1 MLGAHRAGVK
11 ERRGAS
17 APPANSRFALPAFK
31 MCGYFPTN
39 GRTFM
44 DFAFNDEQLM
54 IQDVAR
60 RIAQEKIA
68 PSAEQF
74 DRSGEFPLEN
84 IRLLGENGL
93 MGIEVPAE
101 YGGAGMDPVA
111 YVLAMVEIAAADAAH
126 STIMSVNNS
135 LFCNG
140 ILTHGTEQQKQHY
153 VRAIAEGR
161 EIGAFALTEPQS
173 GSDATAMRCR
183 AVKQADGTYL
193 INGKKSWITSGP
205 VAKYFVLF
213 AMTEPDKGA
222 RGITAFL
229 VDGER
234 AGFHRGKT
242 EPKLG
247 IRASATCEIEFQ
259 DYVAQPDEV
268 LGDEG
273 HGFKIAMSVLDAGRI
288 GIASQAIGIA
298 RAAYEATLAYAKE
311 RTAFGQPIGA
321 FQMTQAKIADMKCKL
336 DASLLL
342 TLRAAWLKS
351 QGKRFTTEASVA
363 KLTASEAAMWIT
375 HQAVQ
380 VHGGMGYSKEMPLER
395 YFRDA
400 KITEIYEGTSEI
412 QRLVIARHETGLR

>member
-1 MLGAHRAGVK
+1 V
-11 ERRGAS
+11 
-17 APPANSRFALPAFK
+17 
-31 MCGYFPTN
+31 
-39 GRTFM
+39 
-44 DFAFNDEQLM
+44 DFDFSEEQLM

-60 RIAQEKIA
+60 RIAQERIA
-68 PSAEQF
+68 PSAEHH

-84 IRLLGENGL
+84 IRALGENGL

-101 YGGAGMDPVA
+101 YGGAGMDPIS

-140 ILTHGTEQQKQHY
+140 ILKFGSEAQKQKY
-153 VRAIAEGR
+153 VRAIAEGA

-173 GSDATAMRCR
+173 GSDATAMRCKATR
-183 AVKQADGTYL
+183 QADGSFL

-205 VAKYFVLF
+205 VAKYIVLF
-213 AMTEPDKGA
+213 ATSDPAKGA
-222 RGITAFL
+222 KGITAFL
-229 VDGER
+229 VDTTQP
-234 AGFHRGKT
+234 GFHRGKT

-259 DYVAQPDEV
+259 DYRVAAEDV
-268 LGDEG
+268 LGQEG
-273 HGFKIAMSVLDAGRI
+273 EGFKIAMGVLDAGRI

-298 RAAYEATLAYAKE
+298 RAAYEASLVYVRE
-311 RTAFGQPIGA
+311 RKAFGGPIGS
-321 FQMTQAKIADMKCKL
+321 FQMIQAKIADMKCKL
-336 DASLLL
+336 DAAWLL
-342 TLRAAWLKS
+342 TLRAAWKK
-351 QGKRFTTEASVA
+351 QQTEAHGGRFSTEAAVA

-380 VHGGMGYSKEMPLER
+380 IHGGMGYSKEMPLER

-412 QRLVIARHETGLR
+412 QRLVIARNETGLR

>member
-1 MLGAHRAGVK
+1 
-11 ERRGAS
+11 
-17 APPANSRFALPAFK
+17 
-31 MCGYFPTN
+31 
-39 GRTFM
+39 M
-44 DFAFNDEQLM
+44 DFSFTEEQLM

-60 RIAQEKIA
+60 RIAQEKIG
-68 PSAEQF
+68 PSAEHF
-74 DRSGEFPLEN
+74 DKTGEFPLEN

-101 YGGAGMDPVA
+101 YGGAGMDPIA
-111 YVLAMVEIAAADAAH
+111 YVLAMVEIAAGDAAH

-140 ILTHGTEQQKQHY
+140 ILTHGSEEQKQKY

-183 AVKQADGTYL
+183 AVKRDDGSFV

-205 VAKYFVLF
+205 VAKYIVLF
-213 AMTEPDKGA
+213 AMSEPDKGA

-229 VDGER
+229 IDTER
-234 AGFHRGKT
+234 AGFGRGKT

-247 IRASATCEIEFQ
+247 IRASATCEIEFE
-259 DYVAQPDEV
+259 DYLVQPDEV
-268 LGDEG
+268 LGKEG
-273 HGFKIAMSVLDAGRI
+273 EGFKIAMGVLDAGRI

-298 RAAYEATLAYAKE
+298 RAAYEATLAYVKE
-311 RTAFGQPIGA
+311 RKAFGQPIGA

-342 TLRAAWLKS
+342 TLRAAWKK
-351 QGKRFTTEASVA
+351 GRGERFSTEAAVA
-363 KLTASEAAMWIT
+363 KLTASEAAMWIA

-380 VHGGMGYSKEMPLER
+380 IHAGMGYSKEMPVER

-412 QRLVIARHETGLR
+412 QRLVIARNETGLR

>member
-1 MLGAHRAGVK
+1 MGVLSNQCR
-11 ERRGAS
+11 EQSNVEFGFS
-17 APPANSRFALPAFK
+17 E
-31 MCGYFPTN
+31 
-39 GRTFM
+39 
-44 DFAFNDEQLM
+44 EQLM

-68 PSAEQF
+68 PSAEEF
-74 DRSGEFPLEN
+74 DRSGEFPLDN

-93 MGIEVPAE
+93 MGIEVPEE
-101 YGGAGMDPVA
+101 YGGAGMDPIA
-111 YVLAMVEIAAADAAH
+111 YVLAMIEVAAGDAAH

-140 ILTHGTEQQKQHY
+140 LLTHGTEEQKQKY
-153 VRAIAEGR
+153 VRAIAEGA

-183 AVKQADGTYL
+183 AVKQDDGSYV

-213 AMTEPDKGA
+213 AMTDPEKGA

-229 VDGER
+229 IDGDRE
-234 AGFHRGKT
+234 GFHRGKT

-259 DYVAQPDEV
+259 DYVVQPDEV
-268 LGDEG
+268 LGEEG
-273 HGFKIAMSVLDAGRI
+273 QGFKIAMGVLDAGRI
-288 GIASQAIGIA
+288 GIASQAIGLA
-298 RAAYEATLAYAKE
+298 RAAYEATLEYVKE
-311 RTAFGQPIGA
+311 RKAFGQPIGA

-342 TLRAAWLKS
+342 TLRAAWLKG
-351 QGKRFTTEASVA
+351 QGKRFTSEAAIA

-380 VHGGMGYSKEMPLER
+380 IHAGMGYSKEMPIER

-412 QRLVIARHETGLR
+412 QRLVIARNETGLR

>member
-1 MLGAHRAGVK
+1 
-11 ERRGAS
+11 
-17 APPANSRFALPAFK
+17 
-31 MCGYFPTN
+31 
-39 GRTFM
+39 M
-44 DFAFNDEQLM
+44 DFRFTEEQLM

-68 PSAEQF
+68 PSAEHH
-74 DRSGEFPLEN
+74 DATGEFPLEN
-84 IRLLGENGL
+84 IRTLGENGL

-101 YGGAGMDPVA
+101 YGGAGMDPIS

-126 STIMSVNNS
+126 STIVSVNNS

-140 ILTHGTEQQKQHY
+140 ILKFGTEAQKQLY
-153 VRAIAEGR
+153 VRAIAEGA

-173 GSDATAMRCR
+173 GSDATAMRCKATR
-183 AVKQADGTYL
+183 RPDGSFV

-213 AMTEPDKGA
+213 AMTDPDKGA
-222 RGITAFL
+222 RGITAFM

-234 AGFHRGKT
+234 EGFHRGKT

-247 IRASATCEIEFQ
+247 IRASATCEIEFT
-259 DYVAQPDEV
+259 DYVASADEV
-268 LGDEG
+268 LGEEG
-273 HGFKIAMSVLDAGRI
+273 QGFKIAMGVLDAGRI
-288 GIASQAIGIA
+288 GIASQSVGLS
-298 RAAYEATLAYAKE
+298 RAAYEASLDYARE
-311 RTAFGQPIGA
+311 RKAFGQPIGG
-321 FQMTQAKIADMKCKL
+321 FQMIQAKIADMKCKL

-342 TLRAAWLKS
+342 TLRAAWAK
-351 QGKRFTTEASVA
+351 GETEKNGGRFSTEAAVA

-380 VHGGMGYSKEMPLER
+380 IHGGMGYSKEMPLER

-412 QRLVIARHETGLR
+412 QRLVIARNETGLR

>member
-1 MLGAHRAGVK
+1 
-11 ERRGAS
+11 
-17 APPANSRFALPAFK
+17 
-31 MCGYFPTN
+31 
-39 GRTFM
+39 M
-44 DFAFNDEQLM
+44 DLSFTEEQLM
-54 IQDVAR
+54 LQDVAR
-60 RIAQEKIA
+60 RIAQDVIA
-68 PSAEQF
+68 PSAEHY
-74 DRSGEFPLEN
+74 DRSGEFPLDN
-84 IRLLGENGL
+84 IKVLGENGL
-93 MGIEVPAE
+93 MGIEVPDE
-101 YGGAGMDPVA
+101 YGGAGMDPVS
-111 YVLAMVEIAAADAAH
+111 YVLAMVEIAAGDAAH

-135 LFCNG
+135 LFSAG
-140 ILTHGTEQQKQHY
+140 ILKHGTEEQKQTY

-183 AVKQADGTYL
+183 AVRQGDGSFV

-205 VAKYFVLF
+205 VARYIVLF
-213 AMTEPDKGA
+213 AMTDPDKGA
-222 RGITAFL
+222 RGITAFI
-229 VDGER
+229 VDTTR

-247 IRASATCEIEFQ
+247 IRASATCEIEFT
-259 DYVAQPDEV
+259 DYVAQPADV
-268 LGDEG
+268 LGAEG
-273 HGFKIAMSVLDAGRI
+273 EGFKIAMGVLDSGRI

-298 RAAYEATLAYAKE
+298 RAAYEATIAYVKE
-311 RTAFGQPIGA
+311 RKAFGAAIGT

-342 TLRAAWLKS
+342 TLRAAWLKG
-351 QGKRFTTEASVA
+351 QGKPFSAEAAIA

-380 VHGGMGYSKEMPLER
+380 IHGGMGYSKEMPLER

-412 QRLVIARHETGLR
+412 QRLVIARSETGLR

>member
-1 MLGAHRAGVK
+1 V
-11 ERRGAS
+11 
-17 APPANSRFALPAFK
+17 
-31 MCGYFPTN
+31 
-39 GRTFM
+39 
-44 DFAFNDEQLM
+44 DFNFTEEQLM

-68 PSAEQF
+68 PSAEYH
-74 DRSGEFPLEN
+74 DRTGEFPLDN

-101 YGGAGMDPVA
+101 YGGAGLDPIS

-140 ILTHGTEQQKQHY
+140 ILKFGTEAQKQLY
-153 VRAIAEGR
+153 VRSIAEGR

-183 AVKQADGTYL
+183 AVARGDGSYVV
-193 INGKKSWITSGP
+193 NGKKSWITSGP
-205 VAKYFVLF
+205 VAKYIVLF
-213 AMTEPDKGA
+213 AMTDPEKGA
-222 RGITAFL
+222 RGITAFV
-229 VDGER
+229 VDTAK

-259 DYVAQPDEV
+259 DYVASPEEV
-268 LGDEG
+268 LGKPGE
-273 HGFKIAMSVLDAGRI
+273 GFKIAMGVLDAGRI
-288 GIASQAIGIA
+288 GIASQAVGIA
-298 RAAYEATLAYAKE
+298 RAAYEATLAYARE
-311 RTAFGQPIGA
+311 RKAFGVPIGT
-321 FQMTQAKIADMKCKL
+321 FQMIQSKIADMKCKL

-342 TLRAAWLKS
+342 TLRAAWVK
-351 QGKRFTTEASVA
+351 QQVEGKPHGRFSTEASVA
-363 KLTASEAAMWIT
+363 KLTASEAAMWIA

>member
-1 MLGAHRAGVK
+1 
-11 ERRGAS
+11 
-17 APPANSRFALPAFK
+17 
-31 MCGYFPTN
+31 
-39 GRTFM
+39 M
-44 DFAFNDEQLM
+44 DFNFTEEQLM

-60 RIAQEKIA
+60 RIAREKIA
-68 PSAEQF
+68 PSAESF

-93 MGIEVPAE
+93 MGIEVPTE
-101 YGGAGMDPVA
+101 YGGAGMDPIA
-111 YVLAMVEIAAADAAH
+111 YVLAMVEIAAGDAAH

-140 ILTHGTEQQKQHY
+140 ILTHGTEEQKQTY

-183 AVKQADGTYL
+183 AVKQADGSYV
-193 INGKKSWITSGP
+193 IDGKKSWITSGP
-205 VAKYFVLF
+205 VAKYIVLF
-213 AMTEPDKGA
+213 AMTDPEKGA
-222 RGITAFL
+222 RGITAFII
-229 VDGER
+229 DTDRE
-234 AGFHRGKT
+234 GFHRGKT

-247 IRASATCEIEFQ
+247 IRASATCEIEFSG
-259 DYVAQPDEV
+259 YVARAEHV
-268 LGDEG
+268 LGAEG
-273 HGFKIAMSVLDAGRI
+273 EGFKIAMSVLDAGRI
-288 GIASQAIGIA
+288 GIASQAIGLA
-298 RAAYEATLAYAKE
+298 RAAYEATLDYVKE
-311 RTAFGQPIGA
+311 RKAFGQPIGA

-342 TLRAAWLKS
+342 TLRAAWTKG
-351 QGKRFTTEASVA
+351 QGKKFSTEAAVA

-375 HQAVQ
+375 HQTVQ
-380 VHGGMGYSKEMPLER
+380 IHAGMGYSKEMPVER

-412 QRLVIARHETGLR
+412 QRLVIARGETGIR